1 MRKLL
6 FLFVALLATTSLWA
20 YDFQHGDLY
29 YNITSN
35 SKPYTVEVT
44 YQLIPRSL
52 PPSNYPNLTTVSIPE
67 DITYDGITYSVTS
80 IGVDAFYGCS
90 SLTSITIPNSVT
102 SIGKRAFGYCSSLT
116 SITIPNSVTSIGDE
130 AFAGCYSITSIVVE
144 DGNSVYDSRDNCN
157 AIIKTATNKLI
168 AGCQNTIIPNSVTS
182 IGDYA
187 FYSCRSLT
195 SITIPNSVTSI
206 GDEAFY
212 YCSSLTSITIPNSVT
227 SIGEGAFSDC
237 SSLTSITIPNSVTS
251 IGHSAFSYCSSL
263 TSVTLPNSITSIG
276 DYVFYNCSALTYPV
290 YNANCFVYMPTS
302 FEGDYTIPYGIY
314 QIVDDAFGDC
324 SSLTSI
330 TIPNSVTSIGYSAF
344 EYCSSLTSV
353 TIPNS
358 VTSIGDYAFYNCSS
372 LTSIT
377 IPNSIT
383 SIEKNTFRAC
393 SSLTSINIPSSVTSI
408 GVDAFYGCS
417 SLTSITIPNSVTSI
431 GYSAFMSCSSL
442 TSVTIPNSVTS
453 IGDYAFY
460 YCSSLTSVTINSDA
474 IVNKAYSS
482 SSNISRIFGSRVT
495 KYIIGDEVTGIGIY
509 AFSLCSSLTSITIP
523 NSVTSIGESAFRSCY
538 KLTSIDIPSSVT
550 SIGNYAFYGCSSLT
564 SITCEAETPPTLG
577 SSAFNGVSKLNPV
590 YVPCGCVEAYKN
602 SGWRY
607 FTNIQEPLA
616 EYSIRVS
623 VNDTIMGNAAVVEN
637 TACGNMISA
646 TPNFGY
652 HFVQW
657 SDGNTENPR
666 TLELTQDTILTA
678 EFAQTFSGRCGD
690 DLYWSYDET
699 AKIISITGSGK
710 MYDYTADAQ
719 PWLLFKEQIK
729 EVTTSSTA
737 TSIGEFAFA
746 GAIRLGDVYLGS
758 NMEII
763 AKEAFVECSRLRHIY
778 CYPTYPPFADQSS
791 FANYNVYLHV
801 PCDYQ
806 EEYDLDMVWG
816 NFKYIEC
823 MGAEYEPVVPDTVI
837 VTPGT
842 TDVTIT
848 WPTDEK
854 ADSYSLVINKAGE
867 PFCTLTFNADGQ
879 LLNIAFAPG
888 RDGNHSAQ
896 YAEQAVN
903 GYRFTVTGLE
913 EGAHYTYNIDVRD
926 AADTTIKSY
935 TGEFTTESTTAVENT
950 HSQSPTIDCQ
960 KILYK
965 DHIYILRDGKTY
977 TIMGAEIH

>member
-67 DITYDGITYSVTS
+67 DIIYCGITYSVTS

-130 AFAGCYSITSIVVE
+130 AFDGCYSITSITIPNSVTSIGDEAFAGCYSIISIVVE

-187 FYSCRSLT
+187 FGYCRSLT

-227 SIGEGAFSDC
+227 SIGTRAFS
-237 SSLTSITIPNSVTS
+237 
-251 IGHSAFSYCSSL
+251 GCSSL

-314 QIVDDAFGDC
+314 QIVGGAFGYC

-330 TIPNSVTSIGYSAF
+330 TIPNSVTSIGGRAF
-344 EYCSSLTSV
+344 RECSSLTSVTIGNSVTSIGNLAFYGCSSLTSV

-358 VTSIGDYAFYNCSS
+358 VTSIGGSAFYN
-372 LTSIT
+372 
-377 IPNSIT
+377 
-383 SIEKNTFRAC
+383 
-393 SSLTSINIPSSVTSI
+393 
-408 GVDAFYGCS
+408 
-417 SLTSITIPNSVTSI
+417 
-431 GYSAFMSCSSL
+431 
-442 TSVTIPNSVTS
+442 
-453 IGDYAFY
+453 
-460 YCSSLTSVTINSDA
+460 
-474 IVNKAYSS
+474 
-482 SSNISRIFGSRVT
+482 
-495 KYIIGDEVTGIGIY
+495 
-509 AFSLCSSLTSITIP
+509 
-523 NSVTSIGESAFRSCY
+523 
-538 KLTSIDIPSSVT
+538 
-550 SIGNYAFYGCSSLT
+550 CSSLT

-577 SSAFNGVSKLNPV
+577 SSAFNRVSKSIPV
-590 YVPCGCVEAYKN
+590 YVPCGCVEAYKAN

-616 EYSIRVS
+616 EYSIIVS

-666 TLELTQDTILTA
+666 TLELTQYTILTA

-737 TSIGEFAFA
+737 TSIGESAFA

-758 NMEII
+758 NMETI
-763 AKEAFVECSRLRHIY
+763 AKEAFAECSRLHHIY

-888 RDGNHSAQ
+888 RDGNHPAQ

-903 GYRFTVTGLE
+903 GYRFTVTGLK

-926 AADTTIKSY
+926 AADKTIKSY

-960 KILYK
+960 KILYE